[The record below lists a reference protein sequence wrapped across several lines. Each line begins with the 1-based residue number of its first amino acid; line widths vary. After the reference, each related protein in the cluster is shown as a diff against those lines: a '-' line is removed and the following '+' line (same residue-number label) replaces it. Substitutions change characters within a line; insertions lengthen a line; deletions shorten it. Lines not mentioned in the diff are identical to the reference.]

1 VRLVRKVTTSRDRYL
16 SYVRARRFA
25 SEGGIVVADRFP
37 VPQVTLMD
45 GPATFWVPRLRD
57 RSRTVELLARLEGR
71 YYEKITSPDV
81 LIVLRVD
88 PDVAVQRRHG
98 SEGAD
103 FVHRR
108 ADEVWRLDWSGTPAI
123 VIDAGRPKDDVL
135 AEVKA
140 AIWEAL

>member
-1 VRLVRKVTTSRDRYL
+1 
-16 SYVRARRFA
+16 
-25 SEGGIVVADRFP
+25 
-37 VPQVTLMD
+37 MD
-45 GPATFWVPRLRD
+45 GPATFWMPRLRD
-57 RSRTVELLARLEGR
+57 RSKAVELLARLEGR

-81 LIVLRVD
+81 LIVLRVH

-123 VIDAGRPKDDVL
+123 VIDADRPKDDVL